1 MDELFN
7 IKQDEEDQELA
18 DIAMRN
24 TYKFIMSGYDWER
37 LPEAFWMLG
46 DPEGKEAIKDLIE
59 YFISTEEYEKCSKL
73 TKILNKKN
81 KKSKRKKDNHD

>member
-7 IKQDEEDQELA
+7 IRQQEEDQELA
-18 DIAMRN
+18 DEAMRN
-24 TYKFIMSGYDWER
+24 TYRFILSGCNWDK

-46 DPEGKEAIKDLIE
+46 DPEGKQAIIDLMD

-73 TKILNKKN
+73 KNILESKK
-81 KKSKRKKDNHD
+81 K

>member
-18 DIAMRN
+18 DEAMRN
-24 TYKFIMSGYDWER
+24 TYKFIMSGCDWER
-37 LPEAFWMLG
+37 LPEEFWMLG
-46 DPEGKEAIKDLIE
+46 DPEGKQAIKDLMS

-73 TKILNKKN
+73 KKILETKK
-81 KKSKRKKDNHD
+81 KRKKDNHD